1 MGAREYL
8 WIISAIGGII
18 IIGWAISSAINSWAK
33 V

>member
-8 WIISAIGGII
+8 WIISAVGGIVL
-18 IIGWAISSAINSWAK
+18 IGWSISAAINSWAK